1 MLHSDH
7 HRRGHSCGTR
17 TTDCHANG
25 MTAAPLVW
33 SAPAGNGPG
42 ASAPEAGTGIVTGDM
57 PPNVG
62 AGAGAAVEGSP
73 VGAGAAWCRW
83 CFGCP
88 HFEPFAVTITSI
100 RSRNANKPLD
110 NINAIVA
117 F

>member
-1 MLHSDH
+1 
-7 HRRGHSCGTR
+7 
-17 TTDCHANG
+17 
-25 MTAAPLVW
+25 MTAAPLLW
-33 SAPAGNGPG
+33 SAPAGDGAG
-42 ASAPEAGTGIVTGDM
+42 ASAPESGTGVVTGDM

-62 AGAGAAVEGSP
+62 AGAGAAVEDGP
-73 VGAGAAWCRW
+73 VGAGAGAAWCLGRW